1 MASLRALLTAMAA
14 RSATCEATATVLF
27 LRRGNQRMRRQEL
40 LAAIKARLNEVYG
53 ARLKGLVLFG
63 SFARGRARPD
73 SDIDILAL
81 LDGPLDY
88 GHELRAIV
96 DALYDL
102 QLLTAHPLEVLPADS
117 EEYAKREWP
126 LYRAAAADGKAL

>member
-1 MASLRALLTAMAA
+1 
-14 RSATCEATATVLF
+14 
-27 LRRGNQRMRRQEL
+27 MRRQEL
-40 LAAIKARLNEVYG
+40 LAAIKAKLNEVYG

-88 GHELRAIV
+88 GHELQAIV

-117 EEYAKREWP
+117 NEYAKREWP